1 MAVVNLPV
9 EIDVEEA
16 NMALARG
23 AVSGFCNE
31 MLFLRWPDRER

>member
-1 MAVVNLPV
+1 VNLPV

-31 MLFLRWPDRER
+31 MLFLRWSDRER